1 MLNKELFLKE
11 ITILKAFYT
20 KWNFNDKDPMQ
31 MNVWYQ
37 SFAAVDDKDFER
49 IIETFCRTHI
59 HAPESP
65 NEILMILAN
74 EEEKKWMNPQQA
86 FNYVRELIR
95 DYGWYYGSKDI
106 YSRIKNNPALFET
119 VKEMENDLQELTDR
133 DQFIPKRFKDIYA
146 VKLKTMCMRKR
157 DEKLRLSAS
166 QTPAVIESEIIGKAL
181 PYEK

>member
-1 MLNKELFLKE
+1 MLNKDLFLKE

-49 IIETFCRTHI
+49 IIETFCRIHI

-65 NEILMILAN
+65 NDILMILVE
-74 EEEKKWMNPQQA
+74 EEEKKWMNPEQA

-106 YSRIKNNPALFET
+106 YNSIKNNTALFET

-133 DQFIPKRFKDIYA
+133 DQFTPKRFKDIYA
-146 VKLKTMCMRKR
+146 VKLKTMCIRKR

-166 QTPAVIESEIIGKAL
+166 QIPAVIESDVIGTAL
-181 PYEK
+181 SYEK